1 MLDVSHAKK
10 LFAVVGDYAENLVL
24 KVVCVLIFVNKNLPE
39 SVGNGFCEGSESRL
53 SVFSD
58 GEQL

>member
-1 MLDVSHAKK
+1 MRK
-10 LFAVVGDYAENLVL
+10 NLVL